1 MLPVLPL
8 PFLATLFFVGGLVL
22 GSFGNVLIW
31 RVPQGRGIGGRSS
44 CPKCQHILGITDLL
58 PVVSYVVLLGKC
70 RYCKTS
76 ISARYPVVELFS
88 GMLFVFAFNYV
99 GQISSAFMLSIALWS
114 LLLIAVVDMQTQ
126 GIPDVFN
133 GVFIGAS
140 ILFMVE
146 RGIFDPLAFVVGVGF
161 FVLQWVVSGGKW
173 IGSGDILLAIGISAV
188 LGTWELVTV
197 MLFAAYISGA
207 AVAVILLLTRRIR
220 RESYIAFGPFL
231 AIGTLFSLWIGE
243 DIISCFFWSAE
254 SCLLFL
260 FT

>member
-1 MLPVLPL
+1 M
-8 PFLATLFFVGGLVL
+8 
-22 GSFGNVLIW
+22 LIW

-44 CPKCQHILGITDLL
+44 CPNCKHILGALDLI
-58 PVVSYVVLLGKC
+58 PVASYLFLLGKC

-76 ISARYPVVELFS
+76 ISARYPAVELFS
-88 GMLFVFAFNYV
+88 GVLFVFAFMYTV
-99 GQISSAFMLSIALWS
+99 QISSAFMLGIALWA

-140 ILFMVE
+140 ILFMIE
-146 RGIFDPLAFVVGVGF
+146 RGMFDPLAFVVGVGF
-161 FVLQWVVSGGKW
+161 FGLQWIVSGGKW
-173 IGSGDILLAIGISAV
+173 IGSGDILLAIGISAL

-207 AVAVILLLTRRIR
+207 AVAVILLLAKRIQ

-231 AIGTLFSLWIGE
+231 AAGTLFSFWVGE
-243 DIISCFFWSAE
+243 DVISCFFWSAE

-260 FT
+260 FG